1 MQRKDHISGNLA
13 ETQEIVFM
21 LASGRQTIPGEAKKS
36 ARATFLSENVL
47 KHLNQQSEFVLA
59 LHFVPCGCSI
69 FDVVAEDWQCC
80 LTEPFLHQMG
90 SVHSPAKTGTKLA
103 AADPEKFQW

>member
-1 MQRKDHISGNLA
+1 MQVLSIEFTSVSLRKKRVFWHDGSVPFEVGSMQRKDHISGNLA

-21 LASGRQTIPGEAKKS
+21 LASGRQDSTWSSIKS

-47 KHLNQQSEFVLA
+47 KHLNQQCEFVLA

-69 FDVVAEDWQCC
+69 FDVVVA
-80 LTEPFLHQMG
+80 
-90 SVHSPAKTGTKLA
+90 
-103 AADPEKFQW
+103 